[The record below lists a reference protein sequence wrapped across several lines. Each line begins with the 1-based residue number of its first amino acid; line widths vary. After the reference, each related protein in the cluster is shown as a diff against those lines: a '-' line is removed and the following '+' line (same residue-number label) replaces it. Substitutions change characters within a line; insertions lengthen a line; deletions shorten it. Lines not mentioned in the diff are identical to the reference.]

1 MLTVAFDLDGTL
13 VRGSSFGQFTR
24 LLIGRSPWRLLVAAV
39 TLPALW
45 LAVRLRLRR
54 PRDLDEYLV
63 WLATTGRTEHE
74 LRGRARHFAH
84 VHAGP
89 GSGNRIGRAIALV
102 RAHQEAGHRVLV
114 VTASPSPIGDE
125 VVRAAGLVGVEVVAP
140 RLLPRRGG
148 WVPADPGT
156 GPEKVRR
163 LAARGVQLPLLAA
176 YTDHVDDVPLLRSA
190 LIRFAVEP
198 AGGQWEALRTAVPD
212 VVLAFPARGA
222 PVGRG
227 SVCDD
232 ELPTDVE
239 RNLVSATA
247 SSGHEL
253 AATDHGGEVAHVEH
267 ERPEDWGWHQ
277 EFKVLPRVAAG
288 GTAVTM
294 VLFLIGNHEG
304 KVEDLWLLGVAL
316 IAMAWVG
323 YDTIRRRNAWRN

>member
-1 MLTVAFDLDGTL
+1 MLAVAFDLDGTL

-24 LLIGRSPWRLLVAAV
+24 LLIGRSPWRLVVAAL
-39 TLPALW
+39 TLPAVW
-45 LAVRLRLRR
+45 LTVWLRLRE
-54 PRDLDEYLV
+54 PRLLEEYLV
-63 WLATTGRTEHE
+63 WLATTGRTERE
-74 LRGRARHFAH
+74 LRGRARHFAD

-89 GSGNRIGRAIALV
+89 ESGNRIGRALALV

-114 VTASPSPIGDE
+114 VTASPCPIGDE

-148 WVPADPGT
+148 WVPADPGA

-163 LAARGVQLPLLAA
+163 LAARAVPLPLLAA

-198 AGGQWEALRTAVPD
+198 AGGQWDALRTEVPD
-212 VVLAFPARGA
+212 VVLAVGARGGTA
-222 PVGRG
+222 GRQ

-232 ELPTDVE
+232 GLPTDVE

-247 SSGHEL
+247 SSGHDL

-288 GTAVTM
+288 ATAVIM
-294 VLFLIGNHEG
+294 LLMLIGNHEG
-304 KVEDLWLLGVAL
+304 KVEDLWLLGIAL
-316 IAMAWVG
+316 ISLAWVG
-323 YDTIRRRNAWRN
+323 YDTVRRRNAWRN